1 MATIKTA
8 VSLYDGVTGPLRSM
22 VTILDTVIGGFE
34 DLGAAA
40 DSGIDVSK
48 IMDARAEF
56 TKMSGQLELIEN
68 NIGQV
73 GKKQQSW
80 NTAIQESTNETD
92 ALLSKV
98 KGLVSA
104 YAGISAVKKVID
116 LSDQMSNTKARLDIL
131 VEDGG
136 SVANLEKQI
145 MASAQRSRSAYF
157 DVADAVAKLGS
168 NAKEAFGGDM
178 NQVIAFSELVNKQFV
193 LGGASAQ
200 EQSAAMLQLTQ
211 AMASGVL
218 RGDELNSIFEQAPG
232 LIRNIAE
239 YLDVS
244 VGEIRELAADGAITE
259 DIVKNAMFSAAKEIN
274 EQFESMPMTWEQI
287 WAQIQNAALETM
299 SPVLDKISEMLN
311 TDEFQAFIAILTDGF
326 SLLSSMAMGALDL
339 IASGAAFVGNNM
351 SIILP
356 ILIGIGTASAVVGVQ
371 MVASALASAAAWA
384 TAHAPLI
391 AIVAIIASVIFIV
404 RAMGVTFEQIGA
416 VVGGVFG
423 ALFAHIKNTFIAP
436 LWNGFAM
443 VANFVG
449 NVFNDPVA
457 AVQVAFYDMCLTV
470 IGYIKNLAQAIE
482 TLLNKIPGV
491 TVDITSG
498 LDRFYADLEE
508 AQRAVKDESGWVE
521 YVSRMDF
528 ENYEDTWRAGSEF
541 GSSVGEWLDN
551 FSMEDFTSDLSLTDS
566 AGGFDYNSIIA
577 GNTADTAANTAKAA
591 NSLDIAAEDLA
602 YMKDIAERE
611 AINRY
616 TTAEIVINQE
626 NNQINSEMDLDGIAS
641 KLADRIVEE
650 VNISAEGVHIS

>member
-244 VGEIRELAADGAITE
+244 VGEIRELAADGAITA

-423 ALFAHIKNTFIAP
+423 ALFAHIKNTFIVP